1 MHATLVA
8 SRTDP
13 TGRIIVV
20 RDLAPGA
27 AAP

>member
-1 MHATLVA
+1 LVA

-27 AAP
+27 RAP

>member
-20 RDLAPGA
+20 RDLEKRARAP
-27 AAP
+27 